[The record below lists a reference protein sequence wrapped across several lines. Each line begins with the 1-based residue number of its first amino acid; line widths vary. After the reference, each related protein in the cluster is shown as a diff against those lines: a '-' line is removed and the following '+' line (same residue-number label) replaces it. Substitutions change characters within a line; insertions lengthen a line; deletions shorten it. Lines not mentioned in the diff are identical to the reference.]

1 MRTPSDA
8 HLDTSRV
15 HAGTH
20 PNPLLTHLCPP
31 ELRPWPLLAKGRPP
45 SSLQPLHQEA
55 SSLAGQGW
63 VGPQACEPFPTESRP
78 LLSCRHGSLIWA
90 WRAGPDL
97 QPDMDPGGMPA
108 LDLCPLHEGPEGPTL
123 ALGGG
128 GGVSH
133 KTLQERGSCANKA

>member
-1 MRTPSDA
+1 MQVPPQSPSYSPVPSRAAAVAAPGQRQTLEFPPAPTPGSW
-8 HLDTSRV
+8 LSGWTGLGWTSGLV
-15 HAGTH
+15 
-20 PNPLLTHLCPP
+20 NL
-31 ELRPWPLLAKGRPP
+31 
-45 SSLQPLHQEA
+45 
-55 SSLAGQGW
+55 
-63 VGPQACEPFPTESRP
+63 FPRNLGHF

-128 GGVSH
+128 GGSVTKPS
-133 KTLQERGSCANKA
+133 ERREVVLIRLDPCHARVTRG